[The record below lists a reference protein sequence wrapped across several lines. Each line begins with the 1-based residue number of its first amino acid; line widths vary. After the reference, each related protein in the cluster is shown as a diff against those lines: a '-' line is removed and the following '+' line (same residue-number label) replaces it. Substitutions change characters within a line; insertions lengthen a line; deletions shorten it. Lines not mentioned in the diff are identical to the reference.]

1 MANGYSNTTNT
12 NQQLNID
19 NTNSGS
25 NQSFPLSKEVLSNQA
40 AKDKIAESFKEI
52 TISEEKFDSEK
63 IKGIYNDLFYLI
75 PKKGKKSHTTI
86 IEQSTDYVYNI
97 IC

>member
-40 AKDKIAESFKEI
+40 AKDKIA
-52 TISEEKFDSEK
+52 
-63 IKGIYNDLFYLI
+63 
-75 PKKGKKSHTTI
+75 
-86 IEQSTDYVYNI
+86 
-97 IC
+97 

>member
-40 AKDKIAESFKEI
+40 AKDKIA
-52 TISEEKFDSEK
+52 DVV
-63 IKGIYNDLFYLI
+63 LRLI
-75 PKKGKKSHTTI
+75 LGKNY
-86 IEQSTDYVYNI
+86 ENYFFTDDN
-97 IC
+97 